1 MSKKHIDFFGFW
13 KALALLFFNFIAFV
27 FVSIFTLFLN
37 KDPKKELN
45 ESKGSE

>member
-13 KALALLFFNFIAFV
+13 KAIALLFFNFIVFV
-27 FVSIFTLFLN
+27 FVIIFLLFMN
-37 KDPKKELN
+37 KDPKN